1 MSVPDLTPHDL
12 PPSAD
17 VVIVGAGPA
26 GAATA
31 RLLARLGH
39 DVVLLDRH
47 RFPREKACG
56 DCLSAEATRL
66 LSRIG
71 LLDRVLDARPALL
84 RGWRIVA
91 PAGHDFVGTFSD
103 TGPHSGTPLGAFPN
117 VRSAAP
123 SGMGSSSSSSSS
135 NAPSNA
141 LSIRRAL
148 FDAALV
154 DGAKEA
160 GARFV
165 APAQVTDLLRDG
177 RGRVTGV
184 RIRADDGDP
193 LTLRARLTIGAD
205 GLRSIV
211 ARRLDLVGRA
221 PVLRKLSLS
230 VHLPEVA
237 GLADIGEMH
246 LTDGACAGLAPI
258 TGIDEASAGRR
269 ANLTLVV
276 DSTRFAR
283 DVARDRDAFFA
294 RMIERF
300 PRLAGRVP
308 IADVLK
314 AEVLAS
320 GPFDRPTRDVVVD
333 GAALVGDAAGYYDPF
348 TGQGIYQALAGAEL
362 LAAEADAALRSGD
375 VSARRLRRY
384 ARRRAALV
392 DEARALQRVIEFVLS
407 RPALADLAVRRLA
420 RSPLAAEAIIAATG
434 DLRPARSLLSP
445 HIALDLLLGTLRS
458 EAPS

>member
-1 MSVPDLTPHDL
+1 MTVPDLTPHDL

-26 GAATA
+26 GSATA
-31 RLLARLGH
+31 RLLAELGH
-39 DVVLLDRH
+39 DVILLDRH

-66 LSRIG
+66 LQRIG
-71 LLDRVLDARPALL
+71 LLDRVLAVRPAHL

-103 TGPHSGTPLGAFPN
+103 TRPN
-117 VRSAAP
+117 A
-123 SGMGSSSSSSSS
+123 SSH
-135 NAPSNA
+135 A

-148 FDAALV
+148 LDAALV
-154 DGAKEA
+154 DGAREA

-165 APAQVTDLLRDG
+165 APVQVTDLLRDG
-177 RGRVTGV
+177 HGRVTGV
-184 RIRADDGDP
+184 RVRAVDGEP

-230 VHLPEVA
+230 VHLSDVA
-237 GLADIGEMH
+237 DLADIGEMH

-258 TGIDEASAGRR
+258 TGPGEASGGRR

-283 DVARDRDAFFA
+283 DVARDRDAFFG

-308 IADVLK
+308 IDDALK
-314 AEVLAS
+314 GEVLAS
-320 GPFDRPTRDVVVD
+320 GPFDRPTRDVVAD

-348 TGQGIYQALAGAEL
+348 TGQGIYQALAGAEQ

-392 DEARALQRVIEFVLS
+392 DEARALQRVIEFALS
-407 RPALADLAVRRLA
+407 RPALADLAIRRMA

-445 HIALDLLLGTLRS
+445 RIALDLLLGTLRS
-458 EAPS
+458 ETPS